1 MKNYKITESNT
12 EPSKHDIWLKNNS
25 LMKFTNKGWKSIGG
39 SSNAYQAYKN
49 KGGTKTEDE
58 FYTKLQQLIDA

>member
-39 SSNAYQAYKN
+39 GSNDNSGEVKDEGYVLENTHAY
-49 KGGTKTEDE
+49 
-58 FYTKLQQLIDA
+58 